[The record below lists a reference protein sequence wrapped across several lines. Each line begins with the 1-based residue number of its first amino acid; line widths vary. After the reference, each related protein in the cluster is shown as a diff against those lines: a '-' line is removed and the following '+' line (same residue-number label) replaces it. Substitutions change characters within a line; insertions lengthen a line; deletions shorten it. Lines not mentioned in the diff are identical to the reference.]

1 MMFKAHYV
9 HISCWLLGWGWH
21 CPEKFGWHNCNCN
34 KCEHPLF
41 IYIKGYGVSL
51 QLFAELTGQLKSLL
65 DTSSA
70 WAFHWLKHAKKFL
83 THMDFFWYMLELC
96 FKASASGWR
105 WVGWALIKVSIV
117 DWKCYWWPDPC
128 SQAALNSCPTS
139 WFSPPLHFHL
149 HVVVFDWVDQ
159 LVCIRRLCPRIGNG
173 GDSLLVQ
180 YHLLFV
186 RQEDFKLAVDD
197 LLNFSLWIILCV
209 GLWHKLRPT
218 WDQDCGSSVAQL
230 LPSDELKLNFLRNL
244 APGKWP
250 PP

>member
-1 MMFKAHYV
+1 M
-9 HISCWLLGWGWH
+9 
-21 CPEKFGWHNCNCN
+21 N
-34 KCEHPLF
+34 
-41 IYIKGYGVSL
+41 
-51 QLFAELTGQLKSLL
+51 
-65 DTSSA
+65 
-70 WAFHWLKHAKKFL
+70 
-83 THMDFFWYMLELC
+83 FFWYMLELC

-209 GLWHKLRPT
+209 ALWHKLRPT
-218 WDQDCGSSVAQL
+218 DDQDCGSSVAQL
-230 LPSDELKLNFLRNL
+230 LPVRWVKTQFPEKFGPGEMTSAITSWVTDSQPGL
-244 APGKWP
+244 AFSITAFGWIIETWRKVQKDPGSRVEVGWLVW
-250 PP
+250 